1 MYDPNTI
8 SAVAVGIVAI
18 VFAVG
23 KLLQWTWRPCR
34 RHRAAWGRRRRA
46 IQQRPRRPPWN
57 HPLRPTR
64 FNKDRPGWLL

>member
-23 KLLQWTWRPCR
+23 KLIQWVWRP
-34 RHRAAWGRRRRA
+34 
-46 IQQRPRRPPWN
+46 
-57 HPLRPTR
+57 
-64 FNKDRPGWLL
+64 